1 MRRICIFQNRQA
13 IVVEGLTENQTYV
26 PFDAAIEGPS
36 AAAGEDLTSA
46 ASSAGYLPMGSP
58 PLTPPS
64 HLAGY
69 IPMRSLGSESPR

>member
-1 MRRICIFQNRQA
+1 MRRICISQNRQA

-26 PFDAAIEGPS
+26 PFDAAIEGSS
-36 AAAGEDLTSA
+36 AAAGGDASA

>member
-1 MRRICIFQNRQA
+1 MRRVCISQNRQA

-36 AAAGEDLTSA
+36 AAAGGDGTST

-64 HLAGY
+64 HIAGY
-69 IPMRSLGSESPR
+69 IPMRTLGSESPR